1 MISSKMMILL
11 FIYVVHCNA
20 DHEENGTDP
29 MNSNQLLPE
38 TSFHKYKRD
47 DEITASEY
55 ERTAL
60 NASMLRSPDPII
72 TRTQVAIGTFSMII
86 SNSFSLVVLGYLAN
100 ISLAKDCLLLYLYK
114 DLIRLGI
121 CLNCLG
127 EISQVLIYSIE
138 DGTGIP
144 GTGAKILSFLA
155 LNILLLMSLSMNA
168 ITTMKLYMKMTN
180 MLDPPMPWEDDDDGK
195 GMKWI
200 RMIAA
205 TLTLLFT
212 SILYGIGIH
221 PKIYYWYSGQ
231 EMSFYEDTAAPIIY
245 PTVFL
250 FLMSTCIIG
259 SLGLKIYKWSSPHM
273 ADAGIPQQINY
284 FYGALGLVLFFTILI
299 SELNVL
305 SSKSFWNLW
314 QINVVVIQVGTPCIT
329 ILKSK
334 RLRHFTYNFVTNILD
349 ELLFYQIY
357 LTPTLLCAIIYI
369 TLYFIYDCVEM

>member
-1 MISSKMMILL
+1 MISRRMMMLL
-11 FIYVVHCNA
+11 FVYVIHCNA
-20 DHEENGTDP
+20 DHEENVACP
-29 MNSNQLLPE
+29 MSSNQLLSE
-38 TSFHKYKRD
+38 TSLDKYKTD
-47 DEITASEY
+47 DEDTASVY
-55 ERTAL
+55 ERSSL

-127 EISQVLIYSIE
+127 EISLVLIYSTE

-144 GTGAKILSFLA
+144 GTRARILSFLA
-155 LNILLLMSLSMNA
+155 LNIFLLLSLSMNA
-168 ITTMKLYMKMTN
+168 IAAMKLYMKVTN
-180 MLDPPMPWEDDDDGK
+180 MLDPPMPWEDDDGK

-205 TLTLLFT
+205 MFTLLFT
-212 SILYGIGIH
+212 SITFGIGIY
-221 PKIYYWYSGQ
+221 PKTYYWFSGQ

-250 FLMSTCIIG
+250 FLMSTCIIV
-259 SLGLKIYKWSSPHM
+259 SLGLKIYKWSSPHL

-284 FYGALGLVLFFTILI
+284 FYWTLGLVLFFMILI

-305 SSKSFWNLW
+305 SSKNVWKLW
-314 QINVVVIQVGTPCIT
+314 QFNVVVIQVGSPIIT
-329 ILKSK
+329 VLRSK
-334 RLRHFTYNFVTNILD
+334 QLRHFTYNFVRNRLE
-349 ELLFYQIY
+349 ELFFYQIY
-357 LTPTLLCAIIYI
+357 LTPTLLCMIIYS
-369 TLYFIYDCVEM
+369 TLYFIYDCFEI